1 MNNIGQFE
9 KVSLKQFS
17 NDWKNTFQN
26 VNFIKHIS
34 DNDIANI
41 YNNIQLPERATLGSA
56 GYDFKSPLDFK
67 LRTRQSITIPTGI
80 RVKIDDN
87 WALFV
92 FPRSSLGFKYRLQ
105 LDNTIGVIDR
115 DYYNSNNEGH
125 IFVKLTNDC
134 KRNKDVTIKRGDKIC
149 QGIFIKF
156 GITYDDYKT
165 KKQVRNGGFGSTG
178 S

>member
-41 YNNIQLPERATLGSA
+41 YNHIRLPERATLDSA
-56 GYDFKSPLDFK
+56 GYDFRSPLSFK
-67 LRTRQSITIPTGI
+67 LRPRQSIKIPTGI
-80 RVKIDDN
+80 RVKMNDGWVLLI
-87 WALFV
+87 

-105 LDNTIGVIDR
+105 LDNEIGVIDK
-115 DYYNSNNEGH
+115 DYYSSDNEGH
-125 IFVKLTNDC
+125 IFVQLTNDC
-134 KRNKDVTIKRGDKIC
+134 KHDIDVNIKANDKLC
-149 QGIFIKF
+149 QGIFVQF
-156 GITYDDYKT
+156 GITFDDEQDS
-165 KKQVRNGGFGSTG
+165 KQIRNGGMGSTNN
-178 S
+178 